1 MGKLNDVVILAG
13 ARTPIGDF
21 GGQFRQLLA
30 NELAIV
36 AVQEAMKRAD
46 ILPEE
51 VEEVILGNCIQR
63 TDEPNLGRTV
73 ALKAGMPKE
82 TTGFT
87 IQRQCSSGMQAVVSG
102 WQEIA
107 LGDAE
112 IVVAGGA
119 ESMSNA
125 LYVLKDARWGQ
136 RLTHGEFTDSLWELL
151 TDPLHNILMG
161 VTAENLAEKY
171 AISREEQDTVALR
184 SHKNAS
190 RASKDGT
197 FAEEIVPVPVPAK
210 RGEVKLVDS
219 DEHIRSDLTMEKL
232 ASLSAAF
239 KKGGTVTAGNAS
251 GLNDGATAM
260 VLMNEKRAAQKNVQ
274 PLGRI
279 VSYAWAGVEP
289 ELMGYGPVPATQI
302 ALQKAG
308 LTLADIDLFEVNEAF
323 AAQYLACEKLLGLNR
338 DIVNVN
344 GSGVGLG
351 HPVGSTGARIMLT
364 LLYELRR
371 RQKRYGLAT
380 LCVGGGMGMA
390 VIVERI

>member
-1 MGKLNDVVILAG
+1 MNDVVILAG

-21 GGQFRQLLA
+21 GGQFRSLLA
-30 NELAIV
+30 NDLAIT
-36 AVQEAMKRAD
+36 AVQEAMKRSD
-46 ILPEE
+46 IAPEE
-51 VEEVILGNCIQR
+51 VDEVILGNCIQR

-87 IQRQCSSGMQAVVSG
+87 IQRQCSSGMQAVVSA
-102 WQEIA
+102 WQEIT

-125 LYVLKDARWGQ
+125 PYVLKGARWGQ

-151 TDPLHNILMG
+151 TDPIHNILMG
-161 VTAENLAEKY
+161 VTAENLATKY
-171 AISREEQDTVALR
+171 SITREEQDTVALR
-184 SHKNAS
+184 SHTNAI

-197 FAEEIVPVPVPAK
+197 FAEEIVPVPVRAK
-210 RGEVKLVDS
+210 RGEVKLIDS
-219 DEHIRSDLTMEKL
+219 DEHIRFDLTMEKL
-232 ASLSAAF
+232 AALPPAF
-239 KKGGTVTAGNAS
+239 NKNGTVTAGNAS

-260 VLMNEKRAAQKNVQ
+260 VLMNAKKAAQKNVK

-308 LTLADIDLFEVNEAF
+308 LTLADMDVIEVNEAF
-323 AAQYLACEKLLGLNR
+323 AAQYLACEKLLDLNR

-344 GSGVGLG
+344 GSGVALG
-351 HPVGSTGARIMLT
+351 HPVGSTGARIILS

-371 RQKRYGLAT
+371 RQKKYGLAT

>member
-1 MGKLNDVVILAG
+1 MNDVVILAG

-21 GGQFRQLLA
+21 GGQFSRLLA

-36 AVQEAMKRAD
+36 AVQEAMKRAE
-46 ILPEE
+46 LSPEE

-107 LGDAE
+107 LGDSD
-112 IVVAGGA
+112 IVIAGGA
-119 ESMSNA
+119 ESMSSA
-125 LYVLKDARWGQ
+125 LYVLKGARWGQ

-151 TDPLHNILMG
+151 TDPIHNILMG
-161 VTAENLAEKY
+161 VTAENLAEKH
-171 AISREEQDTVALR
+171 AITREEQDTVALR
-184 SHKNAS
+184 SHKNAA

-197 FAEEIVPVPVPAK
+197 FAEEIVAVPVPGK

-219 DEHIRSDLTMEKL
+219 DEHIRPDLTMEKL
-232 ASLSAAF
+232 ASLPATF

-260 VLMNEKRAAQKNVQ
+260 VLMSEKKAAQRNVK

-289 ELMGYGPVPATQI
+289 ELMGYGPVPATQK

-308 LTLADIDLFEVNEAF
+308 LTLADIDLIEVNEAF
-323 AAQYLACEKLLGLNR
+323 AAQYLACEKLLDLNR
-338 DIVNVN
+338 EIVNVN

-371 RQKRYGLAT
+371 RQKKYGLAT

-390 VIVERI
+390 AIVERI

>member
-1 MGKLNDVVILAG
+1 MDDVLIAAG

-21 GGQFRQLLA
+21 GGQFCSLLA
-30 NELAIV
+30 NELAVI
-36 AVQEAMKRAD
+36 AVKEAVERAG
-46 ILPEE
+46 LVPEM
-51 VEEVILGNCIQR
+51 VEEVVLGNCLQR

-87 IQRQCSSGMQAVVSG
+87 IQRQCSSGMQAVVSAY
-102 WQEIA
+102 QEIA

-119 ESMSNA
+119 ESMSSA
-125 LYVLKDARWGQ
+125 PYVLKRARWGQ
-136 RLTHGEFTDSLWELL
+136 RLQHDQFTDSLWELL
-151 TDPLHNILMG
+151 TDPLHHILMG

-171 AISREEQDTVALR
+171 AITREEQDIIALR
-184 SHKNAS
+184 SHQNAA

-197 FAEEIVPVPVPAK
+197 FAEEIVPVPL
-210 RGEVKLVDS
+210 RGKKGEIVLVEK
-219 DEHIRSDLTMEKL
+219 DEHIRYDLNMEKL
-232 ASLSAAF
+232 SALPPVF

-251 GLNDGATAM
+251 GLNDGAAAL
-260 VLMNEKRAAQKNVQ
+260 VLVSEKRASQLSIK

-289 ELMGYGPVPATQI
+289 ELMGYGPVPATQK

-308 LTLADIDLFEVNEAF
+308 LKLADMDLIEVNEAF

-351 HPVGSTGARIMLT
+351 HPVGCTGARIILT

-371 RQKRYGLAT
+371 RQKKYGLAT

-390 VIVERI
+390 VIVERA

>member
-1 MGKLNDVVILAG
+1 MNDVVILAG

-21 GGQFRQLLA
+21 GGQFRSLLA

-36 AVQEAMKRAD
+36 AVKEAMKRAD
-46 ILPEE
+46 ISPAE

-73 ALKAGMPKE
+73 ALKSGMPNE

-107 LGDAE
+107 MGDAE
-112 IVVAGGA
+112 IVIAGGA

-125 LYVLKDARWGQ
+125 PYVLKDARWGQ

-151 TDPLHNILMG
+151 TDPIHNILMG
-161 VTAENLAEKY
+161 VTAENLAQKY
-171 AISREEQDTVALR
+171 GITREEQDTLALR
-184 SHKNAS
+184 SHKNAD

-197 FAEEIVPVPVPAK
+197 FAEEIVAVPVPGK
-210 RGEVKLVDS
+210 RGEVKLVHS
-219 DEHIRSDLTMEKL
+219 DEHIRCDLTMEKL
-232 ASLSAAF
+232 TSLSPAF
-239 KKGGTVTAGNAS
+239 RSDGTVTAGNSS

-260 VLMNEKRAAQKNVQ
+260 VLMSAKKAAQKNVQ

-279 VSYAWAGVEP
+279 LSYAWAGVEP
-289 ELMGYGPVPATQI
+289 ELMGDGPVPATQK

-323 AAQYLACEKLLGLNR
+323 AAQYLVCEKLLGLNR
-338 DIVNVN
+338 EIVNVN

-371 RQKRYGLAT
+371 RQKKYGLAT

-390 VIVERI
+390 VIVESIL